1 MLWQITN
8 LVLESSNLSVEIG
21 MVKSIKS
28 VSEYEKFRL
37 LVVRAYYYILS
48 KNEQDNYS
56 SG

>member
-8 LVLESSNLSVEIG
+8 LVLESSSLSVEIG
-21 MVKSIKS
+21 MVNSIKS